1 MIVTQCD
8 VAEAAPTRAQTPA
21 TPPADAQ
28 PMGEVTVHAARR
40 RRVADATRAGP
51 SPIAADLPPAGTQP
65 LTAVTPIIPG
75 HRAQLGQ
82 VLARLAQRVGSGD
95 PTALDEIGT
104 VHFARWAVL
113 PIGDDDGS
121 LLFTSNFDGP
131 WDNYIEDFA
140 AKSAPTFDAIYCHC
154 RDWPPSGARDVD
166 AFKAYVRKYEVEA
179 EVYYRAYPMATVR
192 QVKSALRLKA
202 ATFTL
207 LEMLNE

>member
-1 MIVTQCD
+1 VIVIQCD
-8 VAEAAPTRAQTPA
+8 VAEAAPTPAQTPA
-21 TPPADAQ
+21 SPAANAQ
-28 PMGEVTVHAARR
+28 PIGEGTVHAIRP
-40 RRVADATRAGP
+40 RRVADATRAAP
-51 SPIAADLPPAGTQP
+51 PPTASDSPPAGTQP

-75 HRAQLGQ
+75 HRAQLRQ
-82 VLARLAQRVGSGD
+82 VLAGLAQRIESGA

-113 PIGDDDGS
+113 PTADDAGS

-154 RDWPPSGARDVD
+154 RDWPPNGTRDVD

-179 EVYYRAYPMATVR
+179 EVYYRAYPLATVQ
-192 QVKSALRLKA
+192 QVKSALNLKA